1 MCFQKTGRKGKE
13 ERREEEVEVRAKEKI
28 EVEVREVKGNKIDS
42 EYRSQFVE
50 RRIVIL

>member
-13 ERREEEVEVRAKEKI
+13 ERREEEVEIRAKEKI
-28 EVEVREVKGNKIDS
+28 EVREVKGNKIDS
-42 EYRSQFVE
+42 EYRSQFAE